1 MVLQFDICKWCLI
14 CMIQQAYKYLS
25 SSFWPCLMFCKLRD
39 LKRVSCHENRI
50 FYSPMCVFCRTISLP
65 SFNGLRCKLVKIHC
79 SSVYILGD
87 KIGLSVWHHQSSH
100 LQSVVYFIC
109 IFYPFLKLKCISGT
123 NADICQRWTAFWFFQ
138 GILCD
143 TPKKHRRTSR
153 GGGGGCRH
161 PSYKNFWNCSCKTLL
176 IRAKYSGEN
185 TLKGSRS
192 QTWRLLSLTFALSRR
207 GYLRSNNLRIRVF
220 VLEKPYIVSMC
231 IAEIH
236 EMDITSNKKTMTES
250 KQTKTKTFVF
260 VVALKWVVLNG
271 STKSCFQFFLRFT
284 YEEEFTVFDFNKL
297 SIEVIE
303 YARFQNN

>member
-1 MVLQFDICKWCLI
+1 MVCAANWSRYTVVLFIFLVIKLGWVYDIISHLI
-14 CMIQQAYKYLS
+14 CSLS
-25 SSFWPCLMFCKLRD
+25 SISFAYFTHFSNLNASPELMQIFANGERRFD
-39 LKRVSCHENRI
+39 SFREFYAIHLKN
-50 FYSPMCVFCRTISLP
+50 
-65 SFNGLRCKLVKIHC
+65 
-79 SSVYILGD
+79 
-87 KIGLSVWHHQSSH
+87 IG
-100 LQSVVYFIC
+100 
-109 IFYPFLKLKCISGT
+109 
-123 NADICQRWTAFWFFQ
+123 ARA
-138 GILCD
+138 
-143 TPKKHRRTSR
+143 
-153 GGGGGCRH
+153 GGGCRH
-161 PSYKNFWNCSCKTLL
+161 PSYKYFWNCSCKTLL

-271 STKSCFQFFLRFT
+271 STKSCFQIFLRFT

>member
-79 SSVYILGD
+79 SSIYILGD

-123 NADICQRWTAFWFFQ
+123 NADICQRWTGFWFFQ

-153 GGGGGCRH
+153 GGLQAPQLQIFLKLFVQNAIDSGKVLGRKHSERFSKPDLKATFSDVCLV
-161 PSYKNFWNCSCKTLL
+161 KTGLFK
-176 IRAKYSGEN
+176 IK
-185 TLKGSRS
+185 
-192 QTWRLLSLTFALSRR
+192 
-207 GYLRSNNLRIRVF
+207 
-220 VLEKPYIVSMC
+220 
-231 IAEIH
+231 
-236 EMDITSNKKTMTES
+236 
-250 KQTKTKTFVF
+250 
-260 VVALKWVVLNG
+260 
-271 STKSCFQFFLRFT
+271 
-284 YEEEFTVFDFNKL
+284 
-297 SIEVIE
+297 
-303 YARFQNN
+303 